1 MANIQG
7 GSDTANIQNVDANYN
22 GQVNLP
28 YTTPAGVDQGGGLSK
43 AGFASVAAE
52 SDPGEITGTR
62 LIRQIEASEDFRV
75 RAGLDSLLF
84 HHSFEGT
91 NIARDRIQQ
100 NDTTATA
107 AQATGILTINSGASV
122 TSGQGCN
129 IRTYRTFPVFGSY
142 PTYID
147 MWLRETNPSA
157 TNAVSEWGLGYV
169 SGVTVQVVD
178 GIFFR
183 RLSGGQLRAVMVFNS
198 VDVATV
204 DINTANVPS
213 RDGSGSFDEA
223 EINHYLIT
231 FHADVANFWINDVL
245 VASIKSLSTQGS
257 PTYAVTQPIF
267 ARVYNSAGASAARQL
282 GIALLSASLGDMH
295 SGKPYG
301 HQVAGFGGGSYQIQ
315 PGTASGPT
323 VTRGTGA
330 NGWPTSA
337 TARAAGT
344 WTATSAPALN
354 SLGGNWLSP
363 AISTLTSEADYPVF
377 AYLNPAGAVGVP
389 GKTLYI
395 TQVKWGKT
403 IATVAAA
410 TNSIILNYILG
421 VGSTGS
427 GTAVAEAAAAVAA
440 RGIVLDNIPFKS
452 TAAIGDYVEGGQ
464 MDFSQAPL
472 VVPPGCYLHFIV
484 RPFGTVASNTLVVA
498 SSVAFAGYFE

>member
-7 GSDTANIQNVDANYN
+7 GSDTANIQNVDSNYN
-22 GQVNLP
+22 AQVNLP
-28 YTTPAGVDQGGGLSK
+28 FTTTAGVDQGGGMPK
-43 AGFASVAAE
+43 AGFAAAAAE
-52 SDPGEITGTR
+52 SDPGKIVGTR
-62 LIRQIEASEDFRV
+62 LIRGLEASEDFRL
-75 RAGLDSLLF
+75 RAGLDSILF

-107 AQATGILTINSGASV
+107 AQTTGILTINSGSSV

-147 MWLRETNPSA
+147 MWLREANPTA

-169 SGVTVQVVD
+169 SGVTAQVVD
-178 GIFFR
+178 GVFFR

-204 DINTANVPS
+204 DITTTNLPS
-213 RDGSGSFDEA
+213 RDGAGSFDA
-223 EINHYLIT
+223 TEINHYLIT
-231 FHADVANFWINDVL
+231 FHADIANFWINDVL

-267 ARVYNSAGASAARQL
+267 ARVYNSGAASPARQI
-282 GIALLSASLGDMH
+282 GIALLGASLGDMNAN
-295 SGKPYG
+295 KPYG
-301 HQVAGFGGGSYQIQ
+301 HQMAGFGGGAYQIQ
-315 PGTASGPT
+315 PGTASGPN
-323 VTRGTGA
+323 VTRGAGST
-330 NGWPTSA
+330 GWPTSA
-337 TARAAGT
+337 TARSAGT

-363 AISTLTSEADYPVF
+363 AISTLTSEADYPIF
-377 AYLNPAGAVGVP
+377 AYLNPAGAVGLP

-395 TQVKWGKT
+395 THVKWGKT
-403 IATVAAA
+403 VATVAAS
-410 TNSIILNYILG
+410 TNSITLNYILG

-427 GTAVAEAAAAVAA
+427 GTAVAEAAAAIAA
-440 RGIVLDNIPFKS
+440 RGIVLDLIPFKS
-452 TAAIGDYVEGGQ
+452 TAAVGDYVEGGQ

-472 VVPPGCYLHFIV
+472 VVPPGCYIHFIV

-498 SSVAFAGYFE
+498 GTVAFAGYFE